1 MPPAPTAAH
10 PRVLRASNQPW
21 MSEEITAYSG
31 SLLGLRS
38 LGKSLDAL
46 ALGAER
52 HARRR
57 TAAAA
62 TLDAGMLTLLVVLML
77 RAPGAHSAWACC
89 GCGSE

>member
-1 MPPAPTAAH
+1 MTPAPTAAH

-21 MSEEITAYSG
+21 MSEEMTAYSG
-31 SLLGLRS
+31 SLLGFRS
-38 LGKSLDAL
+38 LGRPLDAL

-62 TLDAGMLTLLVVLML
+62 TLDAGMLTKPLVAL
-77 RAPGAHSAWACC
+77 GARFAWACC
-89 GCGSE
+89 GCESV